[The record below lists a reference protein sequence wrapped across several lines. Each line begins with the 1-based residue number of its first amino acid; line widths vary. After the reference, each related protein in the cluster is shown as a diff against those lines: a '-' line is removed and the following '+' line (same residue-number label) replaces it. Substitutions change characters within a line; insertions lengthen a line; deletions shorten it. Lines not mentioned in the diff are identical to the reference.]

1 VPRHPVGQPGHLLPA
16 RPLTFGDTVE
26 GLLRLSARIL
36 WRTALLVA
44 LVIGPYQL
52 LSSFVVARVVPESF
66 TPGALLGDQPVL
78 APGDLLER
86 FGIWTVVLQV
96 LGLLVHL
103 VVVTAAVGFVLQQ
116 DRGEPPST
124 RAALRF
130 AIDRSGATVGGSV
143 LLLAASLALA
153 VLLVPLG
160 VVLAAVPGVGAILAV
175 GLAIAVAATIVGGL
189 LLVVPVAATHDRGA
203 WTTFRGVLA
212 IVRRRVGR
220 LLGAVGLVVLAL
232 LVALLVSIPAVV
244 LLAVVGPP
252 GWVVD
257 GLVSTLV
264 TAIGLPVAAVAG
276 LLVQHDAHLRAEETA
291 AGPRR

>member
-1 VPRHPVGQPGHLLPA
+1 LPA

-52 LSSFVVARVVPESF
+52 LSSFVVARVMPESF
-66 TPGALLGDQPVL
+66 TPGALLGDQPAL

-103 VVVTAAVGFVLQQ
+103 VVVTAAVGFVLQE
-116 DRGEPPST
+116 DRGEPPSI
-124 RAALRF
+124 RAALRL

-143 LLLAASLALA
+143 LLLAGSLVLA

-160 VVLAAVPGVGAILAV
+160 VVLAAVPEVGAILAV
-175 GLAIAVAATIVGGL
+175 GLAVAAAATIAGAV

-203 WTTFRGVLA
+203 WTTFRRVIA

-220 LLGAVGLVVLAL
+220 LLGTVGLVVLTL

-252 GWVVD
+252 GWVAD

-276 LLVQHDAHLRAEETA
+276 LLVQHDAHLRDEAAA